1 MLPTQ
6 RVQVQSLV
14 RKLDATKSSHATAKD
29 PTSAVKTESPM
40 CWNYDPVQPNK
51 YMNFFLKKWIEVSG
65 QETEDP
71 DPTRE
76 AEVRMTCEPREDGKR
91 SLSFWLSNL
100 AALHSFAT
108 APLYIHVI
116 WDEWCLSFSV
126 KSNLTLH
133 ILILVMIISIY
144 QTPLG
149 GSDNEEST
157 CNRGDSGLIPGLGRS
172 PREGNGNP
180 LQYSCLEN
188 SMDRGVSLG
197 YNPWSRKES
206 GTTEQRTLSFSFTN
220 TCYVVYL
227 ESH

>member
-1 MLPTQ
+1 MNRGFWSTDRRSRSNKRSRGEDDMWAQ
-6 RVQVQSLV
+6 R
-14 RKLDATKSSHATAKD
+14 R
-29 PTSAVKTESPM
+29 
-40 CWNYDPVQPNK
+40 W
-51 YMNFFLKKWIEVSG
+51 
-65 QETEDP
+65 
-71 DPTRE
+71 
-76 AEVRMTCEPREDGKR
+76 KR
-91 SLSFWLSNL
+91 SLSIWLSNL

-108 APLYIHVI
+108 APPYIHVI
-116 WDEWCLSFSV
+116 WDEWCLSFSA
-126 KSNLTLH
+126 KSNLTLC

-144 QTPLG
+144 QTPPG

-157 CNRGDSGLIPGLGRS
+157 CNGGDSDLIPGLGRS

-180 LQYSCLEN
+180 FQYSCLEN